1 MKITPG
7 HRRRI
12 RILNIDRDTGTNKT
26 VSQKRKNNMK
36 YSILII
42 CVSIILIS
50 GCAYPVENSSPASTL
65 LWYEQPAEKWVEALP
80 LGNGRLGA
88 MVFGG
93 VDEERLQLNEES
105 LWAGEPIEVYPD
117 NFSENIKR
125 VQQLVLEGDISGAK
139 KLGIKTLTKR
149 PTSYR
154 SYEPLADIFIK
165 INHAEKFTNYKR
177 QLNLVSGIASVSYSS
192 EGNNYLR
199 ESYISA
205 VDDILVTRIS
215 ADNKG
220 SVSGEVRLSREK
232 DAAITA
238 SGKNMIILDGQIVDI
253 ASPEGYDD
261 NPGGSGPAGEH
272 MKFSGKLVVNC
283 KGGTVH
289 TGNGSVFFENADEA
303 IIFFTAATDYNLDNM
318 NFDRSIIPE
327 KIVKKTMDAAL
338 LKPYKQLLAD
348 HISEHSS
355 MFNRVKISLDETDI
369 SNLPIDKRL
378 EAIREGKT
386 DPSFTSLY
394 FQFGRYLLMSS
405 SRTPGRLP
413 ANLQGIWNDRM
424 WAPWEADYHLN
435 INLQMNYW
443 PADLC
448 NLSET
453 IDPLTG
459 WFTQT
464 VKKGEI
470 SAKKLYGSDGWVLF
484 LATNPFGRSTP
495 SASTILS
502 QFMNASLDP
511 LPGAWMALSLWRHYE
526 FTGDREYLNIFVW
539 PVLRGASRFLL
550 DYMVAD
556 IDGSLVI
563 VPSTSPENNFINPA
577 TGESIRT
584 TKASTYHS
592 TIVREV
598 FSSTLKTM
606 KILDINNGIE
616 SEINE
621 ALTRIPPIK
630 IGRDGTIMEWIEDY
644 EEVNPGHRHVSH
656 LMGLHPFAQ
665 ITEITPDLFDASART
680 IERRLNHG
688 GGHTGWSRAWVV
700 NFFARLGN
708 GNAANEHLNHLFSK
722 STNDNLF
729 DEHPPFQIDGNFGG
743 TAGVAEMLV
752 QSHAG
757 YIDILPALPSEWQN
771 GKVSGLCARGG
782 FVIDMEWAD
791 NKIQSIKLLS
801 RNGGF
806 CRIRCGDQLKEFD
819 TLEGK
824 EYEVEMDL

>member
-1 MKITPG
+1 
-7 HRRRI
+7 
-12 RILNIDRDTGTNKT
+12 
-26 VSQKRKNNMK
+26 MK
-36 YSILII
+36 YSILIT
-42 CVSIILIS
+42 CVFIILIS
-50 GCAYPVENSSPASTL
+50 GCASPVENSSPSSAL
-65 LWYEQPAEKWVEALP
+65 LWYEQPAEKWIEALP
-80 LGNGRLGA
+80 LGNGRLAA

-105 LWAGEPIEVYPD
+105 LWAGEPVEVYPD

-125 VQQLVLEGDISGAK
+125 VQQMVLEGDISGAK
-139 KLGIKTLTKR
+139 NLGIKTLTKR

-165 INHAEKFTNYKR
+165 TDHTDKFTNYRR
-177 QLNLVSGIASVSYSS
+177 QLNLVNGVASVNYSS
-192 EGNNYLR
+192 GGINYRR

-232 DAAITA
+232 DAAITT
-238 SGKNMIILDGQIVDI
+238 SGNNMIILNGQIVDI
-253 ASPEGYDD
+253 ASPDGYDD
-261 NPGGSGPAGEH
+261 NPGGSGPAGDH

-283 KGGTVH
+283 MGGTVNA
-289 TGNGSVFFENADEA
+289 GNGSVIFENADEA
-303 IIFFTAATDYNLDNM
+303 IILFTAATDYNLEKM
-318 NFDRSIIPE
+318 NFDRTRLSK
-327 KIVKKTMDAAL
+327 KIVDETMNDAL
-338 LKPYKQLLAD
+338 SKPYKQLLAD
-348 HISEHSS
+348 HISEHST
-355 MFNRVKISLDETDI
+355 MFNRVNFRLDETDI
-369 SNLPIDKRL
+369 SNLPTDKRL
-378 EAIREGKT
+378 NAIKEGKT

-405 SRTPGRLP
+405 SRAPGRLP

-459 WFTQT
+459 WFVQA

-470 SAKKLYGSDGWVLF
+470 SAKKLYGSDGWVLY

-502 QFMNASLDP
+502 QFMNSSLDP
-511 LPGAWMALSLWRHYE
+511 LPGAWMSLSLWRHYE
-526 FTGDREYLNIFVW
+526 FTGDREYLNNYVW
-539 PVLRGASRFLL
+539 PLLRGASRFLL
-550 DYMVAD
+550 DYMVED
-556 IDGSLVI
+556 VDGSLVI
-563 VPSTSPENNFINPA
+563 VPSTSPENSFINPVN
-577 TGESIRT
+577 GESIRT

-606 KILDINNGIE
+606 KILNINDGIE
-616 SEINE
+616 TEINE
-621 ALTRIPPIK
+621 ALPKIPPIK
-630 IGRDGTIMEWIEDY
+630 IGKDGTIMEWIEDY
-644 EEVNPGHRHVSH
+644 EEANPGHRHVSH

-665 ITEITPDLFDASART
+665 ITEVTPELFDASAKT

-688 GGHTGWSRAWVV
+688 GGHTGWSRAWIV

-708 GNAANEHLNHLFSK
+708 GDKANDHLNSLFSK

-757 YIDILPALPSEWQN
+757 YIDILPALPTEWQN

-791 NKIQSIKLLS
+791 KKLQHLELLS
-801 RNGGF
+801 RNGGV
-806 CRIRCGDQLKEFD
+806 CRIRYGDQLQEFD
-819 TLEGK
+819 TQKGK
-824 EYEVEMDL
+824 EYEVETGL